1 MKLDITELL
10 RVPTEPVE
18 FLVDEP
24 SPSDLGVECRSRVT
38 GRLVFSSTSNL
49 LMIRGDVYANLT
61 LECVRCL
68 EPVAYCAHAE
78 ISEEFRIRDFTVVSG
93 ADQPEDEELDE
104 SLLAVFNGGE
114 LDLDEYLRQ
123 HLLLAV
129 PSFPVC
135 RDDCRGLCPHC
146 GANLNVTSCNCA
158 EAGPVDSPFADLA
171 RRFGLRNGM

>member
-18 FLVDEP
+18 FPVDEP
-24 SPSDLGVECRSRVT
+24 SPSDLGVDCRSRVT

-49 LMIRGDVYANLT
+49 LMIRGDVYADLA

-68 EPVAYCAHAE
+68 EPVAFSAHAE
-78 ISEEFRIRDFTVVSG
+78 ISEEFRIRDFQVVSG

-104 SLLAVFNGGE
+104 SLLAVFKGGE

-146 GANLNVTSCNCA
+146 GANLNTTQCNCA
-158 EAGPVDSPFADLA
+158 EEVPADSPFADLA
-171 RRFGLRNGM
+171 RRFGLAGDI